1 MATLSKASNRN
12 LSTDET
18 QSWRWNTSQM
28 ILHLTLSCVSA
39 TSWFVNI
46 WDEDCM
52 TLDDL
57 RCIKVCQ
64 RKMIACKLVFSC
76 NIPSTDLLLMA
87 TSTIFSIYSW
97 QMGFAK
103 SSDKWLVIKKQ
114 QMHLSCVLQVC
125 FFNKHLWRSVCTYV
139 INIFRRAVLFHAEVL
154 LSFWEGCTTL
164 KPEIAQVPLVIN
176 IRQTLAGC

>member
-1 MATLSKASNRN
+1 
-12 LSTDET
+12 
-18 QSWRWNTSQM
+18 
-28 ILHLTLSCVSA
+28 
-39 TSWFVNI
+39 
-46 WDEDCM
+46 M

-64 RKMIACKLVFSC
+64 RKMIACKLVLSC

-87 TSTIFSIYSW
+87 TSTIFWIYSW

-103 SSDKWLVIKKQ
+103 SSDKCLVIRKTTCVFA
-114 QMHLSCVLQVC
+114 LSLA
-125 FFNKHLWRSVCTYV
+125 S
-139 INIFRRAVLFHAEVL
+139 VLFQQTFVKEYVYIRDQYIQESNDGEVL
-154 LSFWEGCTTL
+154 LIFWKGCTML

>member
-1 MATLSKASNRN
+1 MATLSKASNRS

-18 QSWRWNTSQM
+18 QSWRWNSSQM
-28 ILHLTLSCVSA
+28 ILLLTLPCVSA

-87 TSTIFSIYSW
+87 TSTIFWIYSL

-103 SSDKWLVIKKQ
+103 SSDKCLVIRKTTCAFVVR
-114 QMHLSCVLQVC
+114 LAS
-125 FFNKHLWRSVCTYV
+125 
-139 INIFRRAVLFHAEVL
+139 VLFQQTFVKEYVYIRDQYIQESNNVPWW
-154 LSFWEGCTTL
+154 SFADFLERL
-164 KPEIAQVPLVIN
+164 HNA
-176 IRQTLAGC
+176 